1 MTADEEIAASVRA
14 QYTRLVG
21 VVSMVTG
28 SSHLAEEAVQEAF
41 ARAWERARK
50 GYEFEHLAGW
60 VATVALNQ
68 ARSGRRRAASER
80 AARARLAPAV
90 DTSSDP
96 DVALV
101 VRAALEGLPGR
112 QRDAVVL
119 YYLVDLDV
127 ATTARVLHVSD
138 GTVKT
143 ALSRAREKL
152 APLLRAAELEA

>member
-1 MTADEEIAASVRA
+1 MTPDEEIAACVRA

-28 SSHLAEEAVQEAF
+28 SSHLAEESVQEAF

-68 ARSGRRRAASER
+68 ARSGRRRAAAEK
-80 AARARLAPAV
+80 AARARLTPVGVSAA
-90 DTSSDP
+90 DP
-96 DVALV
+96 EVALV
-101 VRAALEGLPGR
+101 VRDALAGLPGR

-127 ATTARVLHVSD
+127 ATTAQLLKVSE
-138 GTVKT
+138 GTVKS